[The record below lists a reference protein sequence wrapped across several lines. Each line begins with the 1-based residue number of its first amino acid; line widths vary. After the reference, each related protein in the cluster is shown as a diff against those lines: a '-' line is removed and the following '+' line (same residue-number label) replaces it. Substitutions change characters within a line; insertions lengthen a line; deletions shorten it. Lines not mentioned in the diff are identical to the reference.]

1 MYPLDL
7 ADQSLAG
14 ALDRRR
20 LGQYGSFSI
29 VLVSLYDQSRLLVR
43 FDRGFAFDLVDHQR
57 IELSDL
63 AVDSL
68 VVVLDVVYA
77 AFSEGGELALVG
89 FLEWCAAGLDDPL
102 CAQF

>member
-29 VLVSLYDQSRLLVR
+29 VLVSLYDQSRLLIR

-89 FLEWCAAGLDDPL
+89 FLKWRAAGLDDPL
-102 CAQF
+102 CA